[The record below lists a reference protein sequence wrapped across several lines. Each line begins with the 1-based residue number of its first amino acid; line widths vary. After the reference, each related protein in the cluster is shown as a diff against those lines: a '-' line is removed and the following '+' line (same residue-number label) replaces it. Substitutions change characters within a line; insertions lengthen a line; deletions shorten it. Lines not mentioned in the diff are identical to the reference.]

1 MEGLV
6 IVTDD
11 HGSSPQPST
20 NSTSTTTTPEPE
32 AEPVLVPSATFS
44 TNKQVYGWN
53 EQIIISGIVSD
64 YNTDGRDRVILKV
77 NHNGNNITIQQSDLN
92 SAGGFSFDFITRQ
105 DEGTLTL
112 KVSVELFD
120 HLRPDDLNYNCAVSN
135 KNEKVKLFFQK
146 ELSQLSTIE
155 NDQAKKVFQGN
166 IKEKE
171 IQAFTLDEILN
182 RDKYRNV
189 KIDFLNIDVEG
200 ADFKVLDGLSF
211 QKFNPEL
218 ICVEIHDK
226 EIKESKTYNF
236 LKDKNYQLIWSGV
249 FSHLFSLKKKI

>member
-1 MEGLV
+1 MDNEDTAILDYFKDKKSGFYVDVGCYHPIHRNNTYLL
-6 IVTDD
+6 
-11 HGSSPQPST
+11 H
-20 NSTSTTTTPEPE
+20 
-32 AEPVLVPSATFS
+32 
-44 TNKQVYGWN
+44 KQNWR
-53 EQIIISGIVSD
+53 GINIDVS
-64 YNTDGRDRVILKV
+64 
-77 NHNGNNITIQQSDLN
+77 Q
-92 SAGGFSFDFITRQ
+92 F
-105 DEGTLTL
+105 
-112 KVSVELFD
+112 SVELFD

-135 KNEKVKLFFQK
+135 KNETVKLFFQK
-146 ELSQLSTIE
+146 ELSQLSTTE

>member
-1 MEGLV
+1 MDNEDTAILDYFKDKKSGFYVDVGCYHPIYRNNTYL
-6 IVTDD
+6 
-11 HGSSPQPST
+11 
-20 NSTSTTTTPEPE
+20 
-32 AEPVLVPSATFS
+32 LY
-44 TNKQVYGWN
+44 KQNWR
-53 EQIIISGIVSD
+53 GINIDVS
-64 YNTDGRDRVILKV
+64 
-77 NHNGNNITIQQSDLN
+77 Q
-92 SAGGFSFDFITRQ
+92 F
-105 DEGTLTL
+105 
-112 KVSVELFD
+112 SVELFD

-135 KNEKVKLFFQK
+135 KNETVKLFFQK

-182 RDKYRNV
+182 RDKYKNV

-200 ADFKVLDGLSF
+200 ADFKVLNGLSF

-226 EIKESKTYNF
+226 EIKESKIYNF

-249 FSHLFSLKKKI
+249 FSHLFLLNKKI

>member
-1 MEGLV
+1 MDNEDTAILDYFKDKKSGFYVDVGCYHPIHRNNTYL
-6 IVTDD
+6 
-11 HGSSPQPST
+11 
-20 NSTSTTTTPEPE
+20 
-32 AEPVLVPSATFS
+32 LY
-44 TNKQVYGWN
+44 KQNWR
-53 EQIIISGIVSD
+53 GINIDVS
-64 YNTDGRDRVILKV
+64 
-77 NHNGNNITIQQSDLN
+77 Q
-92 SAGGFSFDFITRQ
+92 F
-105 DEGTLTL
+105 
-112 KVSVELFD
+112 SVELFD

-135 KNEKVKLFFQK
+135 KNETVKLFFQK
-146 ELSQLSTIE
+146 ELSQLSTTE

-182 RDKYRNV
+182 RDKYKNV

-200 ADFKVLDGLSF
+200 ADFKVLNGLSF

-226 EIKESKTYNF
+226 EIKESKIYNF

-249 FSHLFSLKKKI
+249 FSHLFLLNKKI

>member
-1 MEGLV
+1 M
-6 IVTDD
+6 D
-11 HGSSPQPST
+11 
-20 NSTSTTTTPEPE
+20 
-32 AEPVLVPSATFS
+32 
-44 TNKQVYGWN
+44 N
-53 EQIIISGIVSD
+53 EDTAILDYFKDKKSGFYVDVGCYHPIHRNNTYLLYKKNWRGINIDVS
-64 YNTDGRDRVILKV
+64 
-77 NHNGNNITIQQSDLN
+77 Q
-92 SAGGFSFDFITRQ
+92 F
-105 DEGTLTL
+105 
-112 KVSVELFD
+112 SVELFD

-135 KNEKVKLFFQK
+135 KNETVKLFFQK
-146 ELSQLSTIE
+146 ELSQLSTTE

-182 RDKYRNV
+182 RDKYKNV

-200 ADFKVLDGLSF
+200 ADFKVLNGLSF

-226 EIKESKTYNF
+226 EIKESKIYNF

-249 FSHLFSLKKKI
+249 FSHLFLLNKKI